1 MSDQG
6 QPRPEALPNNL
17 VPVNRFTFTT
27 NFVEG
32 AKKDNQALIDRYSE
46 RIDKIAKA
54 LMINDMPIIPAIL
67 SVTKDKAEL
76 KRLAQGIDRVADL
89 AEVLDEL
96 QTRQNVLEY
105 AERDPMWFAAAFAD
119 LEHEVNTS
127 LPDDADIEELLK
139 VDNA

>member
-6 QPRPEALPNNL
+6 QRPETLPSNL
-17 VPVNRFTFTT
+17 VPLKKFTFTT
-27 NFVEG
+27 DLVEV
-32 AKKDNQALIDRYSE
+32 AKRDNQVLIDRYSE
-46 RIDKIAKA
+46 RIDKIAQA

-127 LPDDADIEELLK
+127 IPDDTDIEELLK
-139 VDNA
+139 ADNA